1 MTDANTQSN
10 GASGSRVWLITGCST
25 GFGRALAQAV
35 LSKGNR
41 LIATARSP
49 QQLQDLVESHP
60 QQVRTIALDVT
71 DRDNIRAAVAEAQQA
86 FGRIDVLVNNA
97 GYGTIGAI
105 EEVSDEAIERQFNT
119 NLFGTLNMMRA
130 VLPIM
135 RQQRSGHILN
145 LSSVGGMVSFAAT
158 GIYCST
164 KFAVEG
170 LSEAL
175 SQEVAPLGIKVTIVE
190 PGAFRTDF
198 NGRSLSVPEQ
208 PIEDYAQT
216 TNGFLDWLQQMDGKQ
231 PGDPVKAAR
240 AMIQAVESESPPL
253 RLALGE
259 DAVDAIASKLQS
271 VKSELEQWR
280 SVSLDTA
287 FEGATMS
294 AIGG

>member
-1 MTDANTQSN
+1 
-10 GASGSRVWLITGCST
+10 
-25 GFGRALAQAV
+25 
-35 LSKGNR
+35 
-41 LIATARSP
+41 
-49 QQLQDLVESHP
+49 
-60 QQVRTIALDVT
+60 
-71 DRDNIRAAVAEAQQA
+71 
-86 FGRIDVLVNNA
+86 
-97 GYGTIGAI
+97 
-105 EEVSDEAIERQFNT
+105 
-119 NLFGTLNMMRA
+119 MMRA

-175 SQEVAPLGIKVTIVE
+175 SQEVAPLGIKVTLVE

-208 PIEDYAQT
+208 LIEDYAQT

-231 PGDPVKAAR
+231 PGDPVKAAQ

-259 DAVDAIASKLQS
+259 DAVNAIASKLQS
-271 VKSELEQWR
+271 VKSELDQWR

-287 FEGATMS
+287 FEGATIG